1 MSKHFLE
8 IQKGNFVASE
18 KNKVNDVNLIIEEQ
32 GQIISLLGPSGI
44 GKTTLLSVLCGLQIP
59 TEGSIRYNDIS
70 LYSLSENKIDE
81 FRGKQLGI
89 VFQSFN
95 LINAFTIKQ
104 NLQIANTAEGSQ
116 DTDHLYDLLER
127 VVLADKSH
135 IKVSNLSI
143 GEKQRVAV
151 ARAFIGQP
159 KWIFCDEPTSSLD
172 DKNTDIIT
180 NLIKEESLRHKASL
194 ILITHDKR
202 VQSILNFNEILRLGE
217 VL

>member
-1 MSKHFLE
+1 MLICENLSFSIDGHKLFSN
-8 IQKGNFVASE
+8 IDIKIKKE
-18 KNKVNDVNLIIEEQ
+18 KDLLIT
-32 GQIISLLGPSGI
+32 GPSGI

-104 NLQIANTAEGSQ
+104 NLQIANTAEGSK

-127 VVLADKSH
+127 VGLADKSH

-202 VQSILNFNEILRLGE
+202 VQSILNFNKILRLGE

>member
-1 MSKHFLE
+1 MLICENLSFSIDGHKLFSN
-8 IQKGNFVASE
+8 IDIKIKKE
-18 KNKVNDVNLIIEEQ
+18 KDLLIT
-32 GQIISLLGPSGI
+32 GPSGI

-81 FRGKQLGI
+81 FRGKHLGI

-127 VVLADKSH
+127 VGLADKSH

-202 VQSILNFNEILRLGE
+202 VQSILNFNNILRLGE

>member
-1 MSKHFLE
+1 MLICENLSFSIDGHKLFSN
-8 IQKGNFVASE
+8 IDFKIKKE
-18 KNKVNDVNLIIEEQ
+18 KDLLIT
-32 GQIISLLGPSGI
+32 GPSGI

-59 TEGSIRYNDIS
+59 TEGSIRYNDTS

-116 DTDHLYDLLER
+116 DTDHLYDLIER
-127 VVLADKSH
+127 VGLADKSH

>member
-1 MSKHFLE
+1 MLICENLSFSIDGHKLLSNIDFK
-8 IQKGNFVASE
+8 IKKE
-18 KNKVNDVNLIIEEQ
+18 KDLLIT
-32 GQIISLLGPSGI
+32 GPSGI

-81 FRGKQLGI
+81 FRGKHLGI

-127 VVLADKSH
+127 VGLADKSH

>member
-1 MSKHFLE
+1 MLICENLSFSIDGHKLFSN
-8 IQKGNFVASE
+8 IDIKIKKE
-18 KNKVNDVNLIIEEQ
+18 KDLLIT
-32 GQIISLLGPSGI
+32 GPSGI

-81 FRGKQLGI
+81 FRGKHLGI

-127 VVLADKSH
+127 VGLADKSH

-151 ARAFIGQP
+151 ARAFIRQP